1 MRKGFVFKAFIY
13 FLSVSFLLMMN
24 GLPAMGAE
32 VKGKSISIVGEM
44 VSRGEVKFEA
54 RENVWKKVE
63 SSHFPIF
70 QGTKIRTEKG
80 NATITLTENS
90 QIEVSP
96 NSLFSLDYGDQFV
109 LSLGSIQFRIPST
122 SEINFKAGNISILK
136 SRSFQ
141 ATKDLSM
148 VPGSGEE
155 TIGSITI
162 HPSGSITVKNIKG
175 KLSILNQDHVVLAAL
190 SSKDSITIPS
200 TTAGTKPRTM
210 VAQVGET
217 VATEGTEFLGIS
229 PWGWVGII
237 AGGAAIVGGIVW
249 AVSEAREEERRP
261 VCP

>member
-122 SEINFKAGNISILK
+122 S
-136 SRSFQ
+136 
-141 ATKDLSM
+141 
-148 VPGSGEE
+148 
-155 TIGSITI
+155 
-162 HPSGSITVKNIKG
+162 
-175 KLSILNQDHVVLAAL
+175 
-190 SSKDSITIPS
+190 
-200 TTAGTKPRTM
+200 
-210 VAQVGET
+210 
-217 VATEGTEFLGIS
+217 
-229 PWGWVGII
+229 
-237 AGGAAIVGGIVW
+237 
-249 AVSEAREEERRP
+249 
-261 VCP
+261 

>member
-1 MRKGFVFKAFIY
+1 MRKRFVFKAFIY

-24 GLPAMGAE
+24 GLPVTGAE
-32 VKGKSISIVGEM
+32 VKGKGILIVGEM

-70 QGTKIRTEKG
+70 QGTKIKTEKG
-80 NATITLTENS
+80 NATIILTENS

-96 NSLFSLDYGDQFV
+96 NSLLSLDQGDQFV
-109 LSLGSIQFRIPST
+109 LSRGSIQFRIPST

-141 ATKDLSM
+141 ANRDLSM
-148 VPGSGEE
+148 APGSGEE
-155 TIGSITI
+155 TIGSIAI
-162 HPSGSITVKNIKG
+162 HPSGSITIKSIKG
-175 KLSILNQDHVVLAAL
+175 KISILNQDHVVLASL

-200 TTAGTKPRTM
+200 TPARTKPRTM

-217 VATEGTEFLGIS
+217 AVPEGAGFLGIS
-229 PWGWVGII
+229 HWGWVGII
-237 AGGAAIVGGIVW
+237 AGAAAIGGVIVW
-249 AVSEAREEERRP
+249 AVSEAGGEERRP